1 MNQILFSY
9 SYLKMLRNSKVSE
22 RIFNET
28 QTTGALNFRF
38 KEELQPIDN
47 VEDLAENMQLYSEE
61 MIMSDYKAEFN
72 PDLISSCLQQ
82 LQPDNV
88 CILFFAREFADAC
101 NKVEPWYKTNYMVE
115 DIPSEWEAQWKESEC
130 DPSMFLPE
138 SNLFIAKDLSLKK
151 TDSPSIHSSYPTK

>member
-1 MNQILFSY
+1 MNQSLLSY
-9 SYLKMLRNSKVSE
+9 SYLKMLRDSEVNE

-28 QTTGALNFRF
+28 QKIGELNFRF

-47 VEDLAENMQLYSEE
+47 VEDLAENMQLYSGET
-61 MIMSDYKAEFN
+61 IMSDYKAEFN

-88 CILFFAREFADAC
+88 CIFLLAREFADEC
-101 NKVEPWYKTNYMVE
+101 SKVEQWFKTNYMIE
-115 DIPSEWEAQWKESEC
+115 EIPSEWEEQWKASKC

-138 SNLFIAKDLSLKK
+138 PNKFIAKDLSLKK
-151 TDSPSIHSSYPTK
+151 PDTQSTISLYPTK